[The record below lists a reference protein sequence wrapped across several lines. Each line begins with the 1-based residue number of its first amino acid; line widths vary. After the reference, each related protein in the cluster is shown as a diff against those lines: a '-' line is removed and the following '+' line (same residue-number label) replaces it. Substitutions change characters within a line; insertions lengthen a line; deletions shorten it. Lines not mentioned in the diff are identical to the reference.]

1 MKIGFD
7 AAASAFV
14 AACILLAAS
23 PGFAAGGTGGGGG
36 AAGGGGGGGGG
47 GVAAQGPAHMGN
59 MQTGYQGIQVRD
71 FWLSGE
77 TQIEI
82 PDSLTGIRMPADTV
96 ITLNGT
102 PLRRLGAGPG
112 AFGIDPPNP
121 PQLGPDNILHLVA
134 TSVSVNGLLTMD
146 VPCGQPVPVSTD
158 PPVGSSLRNVA
169 TLNASWAP
177 LPQNTLPNDLLQP
190 PFISLYGYDTLNGA
204 TFNSPSQSLSETAT
218 GTSVTVPPMTT
229 PGYMLELSYP
239 GVFVLANGEG
249 SHGVCVR
256 KVRVFYTNN

>member
-1 MKIGFD
+1 
-7 AAASAFV
+7 
-14 AACILLAAS
+14 
-23 PGFAAGGTGGGGG
+23 
-36 AAGGGGGGGGG
+36 
-47 GVAAQGPAHMGN
+47 MGN
-59 MQTGYQGIQVRD
+59 MQTGFHGIQIRD

-77 TQIEI
+77 TPIEI
-82 PDSLTGIRMPADTV
+82 PDSITGIRMPADTV

-102 PLRRLGAGPG
+102 PLRRLGAGPA
-112 AFGIDPPNP
+112 AFGIDPANP
-121 PQLGPDNILHLVA
+121 PKLGPDNILHLVA

-146 VPCGQPVPVSTD
+146 VPCGQPVPVTTA
-158 PPVGSSLRNVA
+158 PPVGSSLRGVA

-177 LPQNTLPNDLLQP
+177 LPQNPTVQPGSLFQP
-190 PFISLYGYDTLNGA
+190 PFISLFGYDSVNGA
-204 TFNSPSQSLSETAT
+204 TFNSPSQGLSDAST
-218 GTSVTVPPMTT
+218 GTSVTVPAMTT